1 MTTLPGPHGL
11 EGVLQRNPTKERGK
25 ACWAYSTHFP
35 SLLLK
40 VSLRSHIQAGSEG
53 WARFTRG
60 KQGGQR
66 EQWNQASTAHTRLC
80 ASKDEG
86 ESVQG
91 LRQSERIPA
100 DDAESATGREAQKQ
114 PESCSSIP
122 GESQGSRHQVTC

>member
-1 MTTLPGPHGL
+1 MRGQNVTTG
-11 EGVLQRNPTKERGK
+11 EGRGSDGQR
-25 ACWAYSTHFP
+25 A
-35 SLLLK
+35 
-40 VSLRSHIQAGSEG
+40 RSQTRKDSSVAGVGE
-53 WARFTRG
+53 
-60 KQGGQR
+60 QGGQR

-114 PESCSSIP
+114 PESCGSIP